1 MANNDQNQ
9 ELNAIDNLN
18 STLTSAGETVA
29 NNKKILYW
37 ALGIIVAIAACGA
50 AYMWLYQIPTTKNSQ
65 AAYDRVMVK
74 AAGND
79 SIATAEYAKVA
90 DKYSRTDAGHLAALQ
105 AAVGYYD
112 LGKYK
117 ESIKYIDKFSSDDD
131 VMNAQS
137 KVLLG
142 DANVNLK
149 QYDAALTAYNA
160 ALRIASGNDQIA
172 PVVLWKEANVYD
184 AQKNYAKALEC
195 YEQIKNSYPSFN
207 LGNGMSIDAY
217 IAREQARLGK

>member
-65 AAYDRVMVK
+65 AAYDQVMVK

-105 AAVGYYD
+105 HPCRHKHS
-112 LGKYK
+112 GK
-117 ESIKYIDKFSSDDD
+117 E
-131 VMNAQS
+131 
-137 KVLLG
+137 
-142 DANVNLK
+142 
-149 QYDAALTAYNA
+149 
-160 ALRIASGNDQIA
+160 
-172 PVVLWKEANVYD
+172 
-184 AQKNYAKALEC
+184 
-195 YEQIKNSYPSFN
+195 
-207 LGNGMSIDAY
+207 
-217 IAREQARLGK
+217 